1 MTPTQPA
8 SVLLT
13 PGPVTVSTP
22 TKREMLVDHAMDG
35 PRIERDV
42 TFCRD
47 YLLRIANA
55 RGSGTAIPLAGCATA
70 ANEAVIQTFV
80 EPDDRLL
87 VYSNG
92 VFGERLATIC
102 TAIGLRHTHLR
113 TLATQPLSII
123 RLRDMLLSDPEITH
137 VMVVHCETS
146 SGIINPLQQIA
157 ELCKEFR
164 KKLLIDAVSS
174 FGALTIDMKV
184 LRFEALVL
192 GCNKC
197 LQGPPGLAWVIAN
210 ENSLRSRKGKARSL
224 TLDLW
229 DQWQHFEMH
238 NGFRFTPPTH
248 IIAAFTQALREHQDE
263 GGQKARLRRYS
274 NNRDCLVEGMRE
286 LGFKTLLPDE
296 VAAPIVATFFSLD
309 DPRYDPLWFCRRMAQ
324 HGFHISLR
332 RVAVPNT
339 LRIGCIGDLN
349 QDDMLAAVAAAR
361 RVLSEMHIAAQ
372 HHQATLQDAAL
383 SEVRK

>member
-1 MTPTQPA
+1 MTPIQPA

-13 PGPVTVSTP
+13 PGPVTLSMP
-22 TKREMLVDHAMDG
+22 TKREMLVDHVMDG
-35 PRIERDV
+35 PRIERDIA
-42 TFCRD
+42 FCRD

-55 RGSGTAIPLAGCATA
+55 RGIGTAIPLAGCATA

-80 EPDDRLL
+80 EPDQRLL

-146 SGIINPLQQIA
+146 SGIINPIQDIA
-157 ELCKEFR
+157 KLCKQTG

-174 FGALTIDMKV
+174 FGALGIDMKA
-184 LRFEALVL
+184 LQFEALVL

-197 LQGPPGLAWVIAN
+197 LQGPPGLAWVIVN
-210 ENSLRSRKGKARSL
+210 ENALRSRKGKARSL

-229 DQWQHFEMH
+229 DQWQHFELH
-238 NGFRFTPPTH
+238 HSFRFTPPTH

-274 NNRDCLVEGMRE
+274 NNRDRLVEGMRE
-286 LGFKTLLPDE
+286 LGFRTLLSDE
-296 VAAPIVATFFSLD
+296 IAAPIVATFLSLD
-309 DPRYDPLWFCRRMAQ
+309 DPRYDPVWFCRRMAQ
-324 HGFHISLR
+324 HGFHISVR
-332 RVAVPNT
+332 RTAVANT
-339 LRIGCIGDLN
+339 LRIGCIGALN
-349 QDDMLAAVAAAR
+349 EDDMLAAVAAAR
-361 RVLSEMHIAAQ
+361 RVLSEMHIVVRY
-372 HHQATLQDAAL
+372 HQTTLQDATL
-383 SEVRK
+383 SEIRK